1 VARMA
6 SGEPPISFVAHQ
18 LRAGNQA
25 GARAEFEDML
35 AQLVAAT
42 SPGTRMIAANPG
54 DWGIDVLVGDLA
66 GQVTIWQAKY
76 FMPIVTGRHRKQIEK
91 SFHSARSA
99 AARHGFRIDRW
110 VLCVPSSMD
119 APTAAWWDEWKA
131 ARQVESAARVEL
143 WDETALRTMLIDP
156 RAAHVRRH
164 YYDPY
169 SGDRDTLDA
178 DADVTPLRQP
188 DTEAG
193 GAQLVVPE
201 APPGS
206 PWRGGDTRRFGADRY
221 LIHDEPSGW
230 RSPDHAWMW
239 QEGTADQIEPRPGRV
254 WLRQVRVLRDLPAA
268 DGWRA
273 ALRAQA
279 RLLASLEGIADVPRL
294 LDVHEE
300 ADTTTVVTAQ
310 PAGPAWRERY
320 GPRGAPLDRI
330 VAATALAAAVP
341 LCTTLAE
348 LHRRGHSHRA
358 LTPDTILVVDRS
370 RRAVLRDIGL
380 AALPPAAGEGPAA
393 YRAPEQAHPLGRGA
407 VPGARTDVYQ
417 IAGILYHTMTGHP
430 PTGASSAPVR
440 ATNPDVPQRLDELL
454 RMALDADPRRRPR
467 DIGRFVAALRDGRR
481 AMSRGGGR

>member
-1 VARMA
+1 MA

-18 LRAGNQA
+18 LRAGNEA
-25 GARAEFEDML
+25 GARAEFENML
-35 AQLVAAT
+35 AQLLAAT
-42 SPGTRMIAANPG
+42 SPDTRMIAANPG

-91 SFHSARSA
+91 SFSSARRA
-99 AARHGFRIDRW
+99 AAQHGFGIDRW

-119 APTAAWWDEWKA
+119 APTAAWWDAWKA
-131 ARQVESAARVEL
+131 ARQAESAVRVEL
-143 WDETALRTMLIDP
+143 WDETALRKLLIDP

-169 SGDRDTLDA
+169 AGDRDPLDS
-178 DADVTPLRQP
+178 DRDVTPLRHP
-188 DTEAG
+188 GTG
-193 GAQLVVPE
+193 GSGAHPVVPE

-206 PWRGGDTRRFGADRY
+206 PWRGGDTRRFGTDCY
-221 LIHDEPSGW
+221 LIHDEPSGR
-230 RSPDHAWMW
+230 RSPDHAWTW

-254 WLRQVRVLRDLPAA
+254 WLRQVRVLRPTPAA
-268 DGWRA
+268 DECRA

-279 RLLASLEGIADVPRL
+279 RLLASMEGIADVPRL

-300 ADTTTVVTAQ
+300 VDATTVVTAQ
-310 PAGPAWRERY
+310 PPGPTWRERY
-320 GPRGAPLDRI
+320 GPRSAPLDRI
-330 VAATALAAAVP
+330 VAAGALAAAVP
-341 LCTTLAE
+341 LCSTLAE

-358 LTPDTILVVDRS
+358 LTPDAILLVDRS

-380 AALPPAAGEGPAA
+380 AALPPTAGEGPSAS
-393 YRAPEQAHPLGRGA
+393 RAPEQAHPLGRGA
-407 VPGARTDVYQ
+407 VPGPRTDVYQ
-417 IAGILYHTMTGHP
+417 IANILYHTMTGHP
-430 PTGASSAPVR
+430 PTGASSPPVR

-454 RMALDADPRRRPR
+454 RMALDADPLRRPR

-481 AMSRGGGR
+481 ALSGGGGR